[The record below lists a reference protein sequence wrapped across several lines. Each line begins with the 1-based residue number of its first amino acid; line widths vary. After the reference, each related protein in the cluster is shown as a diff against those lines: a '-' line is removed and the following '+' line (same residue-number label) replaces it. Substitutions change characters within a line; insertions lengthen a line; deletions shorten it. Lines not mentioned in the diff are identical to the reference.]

1 MYYDYFMF
9 LTVSITIAFETSL
22 QQDGRWLWCVAR
34 RKGVKDKSSIARV
47 VFLLSNLAMT
57 SVPLFGRWRSS
68 LSYLRLSGQTRNVAG
83 WTTYPNLGR
92 RTSATYVGKLDILL
106 CLKPS
111 AGWAGLFQY
120 TSHNYSK
127 RAHTKARQLSQHYR
141 LISPFHVV

>member
-9 LTVSITIAFETSL
+9 LTVSIIIAFETSL
-22 QQDGRWLWCVAR
+22 QDGRWLMCCQE
-34 RKGVKDKSSIARV
+34 KGGKDESSIAR